1 MTNNEMLNG
10 NYKKACL
17 NQTKRRLHDSLDKF
31 LDNENIDSDYKSRI
45 VDMIVGLLT
54 LKQS

>member
-10 NYKKACL
+10 NYKKARL

>member
-1 MTNNEMLNG
+1 MTNTETLNK

-17 NQTKRRLHDSLDKF
+17 NQTKRRLHDSIDKF
-31 LDNENIDSDYKSRI
+31 LDDGNIDSDYKSRI